1 MKLPS
6 FSYLTGI
13 AKNSFSRFYVTLL
26 FAICGS
32 YLGMLMVNDNAGSNI
47 GAVLSCSL
55 GLSLS
60 LAGSLFAERRGN
72 KNLKH
77 ILSVATVGIMWAYWF
92 WLAPSNEF
100 EDINRTI
107 TYFVLVVVAHL
118 MVAVAPY
125 VGHNNRKGFWRYN
138 QLLFSRFIL
147 SGIFSAALF
156 GGLALAIGASDQ
168 LFELDLDRDIF
179 LYLWIAV
186 AGVFSTWFFVAGIP
200 HDFES
205 LNEERVFPVMLKI
218 FVQYILIPLVF
229 IYMIIL
235 YAYGLKILF
244 TWQLPRGMVSMLIMS
259 YSVVGILAVLLS
271 EPLRTDASAS
281 WVRLFSRI
289 FFRATLPLIVLLY
302 AATWARVGKY
312 GITES
317 RYFLSLLGLWLGIIS
332 LYFVFSKEQNIRI
345 IPRSLIVI
353 GLLSVL
359 GPWSAF
365 SVSEY
370 SQRLRLAHIMKKYNL
385 TRAGT
390 NKGVAMSA
398 DDSKEVSAIVAYFVE
413 KGTIEKLQPLYLEPL
428 SGVVKEIAP
437 VTNEPGRYSWDQRR
451 KLEKELS
458 TMICT
463 TVPQKDVEEDMIGT
477 YSCNG
482 TTEGFNISG
491 YSRAHELHLYGSS
504 DIAELSD
511 SLSVQMKQSSED
523 VMLII
528 KTGDLESGQVDL
540 TPLLQRLSKSKSSDQ
555 PADSL
560 TVIGNGTMETKVI
573 VRSISMSSDKKT
585 PINSLDALILFR

>member
-6 FSYLTGI
+6 FSYLAAM
-13 AKNSFSRFYVTLL
+13 AKNSFGRFYTTLL

-32 YLGMLMVNDNAGSNI
+32 YLAMLMVNDNAGSNI

-77 ILSVATVGIMWAYWF
+77 ILSVATVGVTWAYWF

-100 EDINRTI
+100 EDITRTI

-125 VGHNNRKGFWRYN
+125 VGHNDRKGFWRYN

-168 LFELDLDRDIF
+168 LFELDLNSDIF
-179 LYLWIAV
+179 VYLWIAV

-205 LNEERVFPVMLKI
+205 LNEERIFPVMLKV

-271 EPLRTDASAS
+271 EPLRADASAS
-281 WVRLFSRI
+281 WVRLFSRM

-317 RYFLSLLGLWLGIIS
+317 RYFLSLLGLWLGIVS

-370 SQRLRLAHIMKKYNL
+370 SQRLRLGHIMKKYNL
-385 TRAGT
+385 IRAGS
-390 NKGVAMSA
+390 NKGVAMSD
-398 DDSKEVSAIVAYFVE
+398 DDSREVSAIVTYFVE
-413 KGTIEKLQPLYLEPL
+413 KGAIEELQPLYSEPL
-428 SGVVKEIAP
+428 SGVIKGIAP
-437 VTNEPGRYSWDQRR
+437 VANERGRYSWDQRH
-451 KLEKELS
+451 KLEKELA

-463 TVPQKDVEEDMIGT
+463 TVAQTDASEEVIET
-477 YSCNG
+477 FSCNG

-491 YSRAHELHLYGSS
+491 YSRAHELRLYGNGATEE
-504 DIAELSD
+504 ISD
-511 SLSVQMKQSSED
+511 SISVEMKQSSEE

-528 KTGDLESGQVDL
+528 KTGDLQSGQVDL
-540 TPLLQRLSKSKSSDQ
+540 KPLLQRLRKSKSSDQ
-555 PADSL
+555 SVDSL
-560 TVIGNGTMETKVI
+560 TIIGSGKMETKVI

-585 PINSLDALILFR
+585 PINSLDAFILFR

>member
-6 FSYLTGI
+6 FSYLAAM
-13 AKNSFSRFYVTLL
+13 AKNSFGRFYATLL

-32 YLGMLMVNDNAGSNI
+32 YLAMLMVNDNAGSNI
-47 GAVLSCSL
+47 GALLSCSL

-60 LAGSLFAERRGN
+60 LAGSLFAERQDN

-77 ILSVATVGIMWAYWF
+77 ILSVATVGITWAYWF
-92 WLAPSNEF
+92 WLAPTNEF

-107 TYFVLVVVAHL
+107 TYFVLVIVAHL

-125 VGHNNRKGFWRYN
+125 VGHNDRKGFWRYN

-168 LFELDLDRDIF
+168 LFELDLNRDIF

-200 HDFES
+200 QDFES

-281 WVRLFSRI
+281 WLRLFSRI

-302 AATWARVGKY
+302 VATWARVGRY

-332 LYFVFSKEQNIRI
+332 LYFVFSEEQNIRI

-370 SQRLRLAHIMKKYNL
+370 SQRLRLAHIMKKYKL
-385 TRAGT
+385 ALAGS
-390 NKGVAMSA
+390 NKGVAMSD
-398 DDSKEVSAIVAYFVE
+398 DDSREVHAIVTYFVE
-413 KGTIEKLQPLYLEPL
+413 KGAIEKLQPLYSVSL
-428 SGVVKEIAP
+428 SGVVNEIAP
-437 VTNEPGRYSWDQRR
+437 VENERGRYSWDQRR
-451 KLEKELS
+451 KLENELA

-463 TVPQKDVEEDMIGT
+463 TVSQTDVAEEMIGT

-482 TTEGFNISG
+482 TAEGFNISG
-491 YSRAHELHLYGSS
+491 YSRAHELRLYGNG
-504 DIAELSD
+504 ATEELSD
-511 SLSVQMKQSSED
+511 SITVEMKQNNED

-528 KTGDLESGQVDL
+528 KTGDLQRGQVDL
-540 TPLLQRLSKSKSSDQ
+540 KPLIQRLRISKNSDQ
-555 PADSL
+555 HVDSL
-560 TVIGNGTMETKVI
+560 TLFSVGAMEAKVI
-573 VRSISMSSDKKT
+573 VRSISLSDSKNM

>member
-6 FSYLTGI
+6 FSYLAAM
-13 AKNSFSRFYVTLL
+13 AKNSFGRFYTTLL

-32 YLGMLMVNDNAGSNI
+32 YLAMLMVNDNAGSNI

-77 ILSVATVGIMWAYWF
+77 ILSVATVGVTWAYWF

-100 EDINRTI
+100 EDITRTT

-125 VGHNNRKGFWRYN
+125 VGHNDRKGFWRYN

-168 LFELDLDRDIF
+168 LFELDLNSDIF
-179 LYLWIAV
+179 VYLWIAV

-205 LNEERVFPVMLKI
+205 LNEERIFPVMLKV

-271 EPLRTDASAS
+271 EPLRADASAS
-281 WVRLFSRI
+281 WVRLFSRM

-317 RYFLSLLGLWLGIIS
+317 RYFLSLLGLWLGIVS

-370 SQRLRLAHIMKKYNL
+370 SQRLRLGHIMKKYNL
-385 TRAGT
+385 IRAGS

-398 DDSKEVSAIVAYFVE
+398 DDSREVSAIITYFVE
-413 KGTIEKLQPLYLEPL
+413 KGAIEKLQPLYSVSLA
-428 SGVVKEIAP
+428 GVVKETAP
-437 VTNEPGRYSWDQRR
+437 VPNERGRYSWDQRH
-451 KLEKELS
+451 KLEKELA

-463 TVPQKDVEEDMIGT
+463 TVAQTDASEEVIENF
-477 YSCNG
+477 SCNG

-491 YSRAHELHLYGSS
+491 YSRAHELRLYGNGATEE
-504 DIAELSD
+504 ISD
-511 SLSVQMKQSSED
+511 SISVEMKQSSEE

-528 KTGDLESGQVDL
+528 KTGDLQSGQVDL
-540 TPLLQRLSKSKSSDQ
+540 KPLLQRLRKSKSSDQ
-555 PADSL
+555 SVDSL
-560 TVIGNGTMETKVI
+560 TIIGSGKMETKVI

-585 PINSLDALILFR
+585 PINSLDAFILFR